1 MIVKGV
7 FDLFD
12 AVKHVLTQAFF
23 EVRIHV
29 ACVHYKSGNLQKGRP
44 DVHRDAQGFVAGD
57 DDDIVVHGGIGL
69 IVTR

>member
-7 FDLFD
+7 FHLFD

-29 ACVHYKSGNLQKGRP
+29 ARVHYKSGYLQKSRP
-44 DVHRDAQGFVAGD
+44 DVHRDAKRFVASD
-57 DDDIVVHGGIGL
+57 DDDIVVHGGMVL